1 MNLSPVFLGTCL
13 ACALGGAIA
22 GTSLGST
29 PVLAR
34 ADTDTMQPSGSPAI
48 DHSVAVSQSTQ
59 PSPDHYPLV
68 TPRGTVAV
76 ANLSERGLYSQTRY
90 RDSDAYVAT
99 ALAAGQSDAC
109 NQQQPVMAQAV
120 NQIASTTSATSPA
133 TNASTRSLN
142 LGQGPIQI
150 NNPAATTARAVAKS
164 ESTIGHA
171 RIINVSAAIQQNHK
185 PLEPVNLANR

>member
-48 DHSVAVSQSTQ
+48 DQSVAVSQSTQ
-59 PSPDHYPLV
+59 LSPDHYPLV

-76 ANLSERGLYSQTRY
+76 VDLSERGLYSQTRY

-99 ALAAGQSDAC
+99 ALAAGQIDAG
-109 NQQQPVMAQAV
+109 NHQQPVMARAV
-120 NQIASTTSATSPA
+120 NQVAPKTSSSSLA

-142 LGQGPIQI
+142 LAQGPGQI
-150 NNPAATTARAVAKS
+150 NDPAATPARAGAKS
-164 ESTIGHA
+164 ESAIGHA
-171 RIINVSAAIQQNHK
+171 RIINVSDAIQQNRK
-185 PLEPVNLANR
+185 QLEPVNLANR